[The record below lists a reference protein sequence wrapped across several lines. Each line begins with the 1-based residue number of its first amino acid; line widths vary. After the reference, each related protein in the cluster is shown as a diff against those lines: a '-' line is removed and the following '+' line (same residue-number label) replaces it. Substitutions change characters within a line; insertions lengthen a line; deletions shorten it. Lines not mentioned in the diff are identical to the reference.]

1 MQMEKVECKLVD
13 GESISGH
20 LERVFRPMEG
30 EVAIRCED
38 KVHVFTFD
46 QVSCV
51 LFTSTAN
58 QENHF
63 PIRGVQSE
71 EIKTKGDGVF
81 NVRVVQQDL
90 MEDLIQG
97 FYGVPSNQED
107 GDGPSYIFFP
117 KTGIISRSNS
127 ESITDTDSVSKE
139 NINNDA
145 ENLQQ
150 MKIGDILIDYNLATK
165 DQIDIALKEQSL
177 ALGKGDKK
185 YLGEVLIE
193 SKIITDKE
201 LLMAL
206 ALKFRLKSV
215 DLRDVSPYPG
225 TLDLIPAATV
235 RKLQVFPVSSDEKKI
250 TVATAQPADIATID
264 TLRFCTNRWVEM
276 VIATHKQ
283 IDSYI
288 KKYYEDESEKE
299 EISLEEAVS
308 DIELETD
315 IELEFNAE
323 HEEEDQDVFLKNE
336 AGAAPVV
343 RLANKILH
351 GAVKEGASD
360 IHLLPEEKRL
370 KVSYRINGLLK
381 EHFKLDKRIHKSLV
395 ARFKIVAQMDISEH
409 RLPQDGRFKMTSNKH
424 QIEFR
429 VSCMPGNYGENLVL
443 RLLNKTNN
451 SVSLDQ
457 IGLDTADVEAISHIV
472 RSTHGMLLVT
482 GPTGSGKSTTLASIL
497 RSLVDEPKHMLSLE
511 DPIEIE
517 VPGINQI
524 QIHEKIG
531 FSFASALRNV
541 LRHDPDVIMVG
552 EIRDKDTAKIA
563 VQAALTG
570 HVLISTLH
578 TNSAAAAFSRLS
590 DMGVEPYLV
599 AATVKGVMAQ
609 QLLPKLCKSCRL
621 TRDPDEKIL
630 GFMAQHGID
639 TQNITDYYSDGC
651 DNCRDTGISGRV
663 LVYEFLNVN
672 LELQKLV
679 TQEAPL
685 ETIQEAASKL
695 GMRPLVKMAIDAS
708 QKGLISL
715 ERTLPLFIE

>member
-1 MQMEKVECKLVD
+1 MQMEQVECKLVD

-20 LERVFRPMEG
+20 LERVFRPIEG
-30 EVAIRCED
+30 EVAIRSED
-38 KVHVFTFD
+38 RVHVLPFD
-46 QVSCV
+46 KVSCV
-51 LFTSTAN
+51 LFTSTSDE
-58 QENHF
+58 QDHF
-63 PIRGVQSE
+63 PVRGVQTE
-71 EIKTKGDGVF
+71 EVKTKGDGVY
-81 NVRVVQQDL
+81 NVRIVQQDL

-97 FYGVPSNQED
+97 FYGVPSNQEN
-107 GDGPSYIFFP
+107 GPSYIFFP
-117 KTGIISRSNS
+117 KTGIVSRCNS
-127 ESITDTDSVSKE
+127 GNGEIITGTDSASKE
-139 NINNDA
+139 KIKHA
-145 ENLQQ
+145 TENRQQ
-150 MKIGDILIDYNLATK
+150 MKIGEILIDYNLATN
-165 DQIDIALKEQSL
+165 DQIDVALKEQSL
-177 ALGKGDKK
+177 AVKKGEKK
-185 YLGEVLIE
+185 YLGEILIGH
-193 SKIITDKE
+193 KIITEKE

-206 ALKFRLKSV
+206 ALKFRMESV
-215 DLRDVSPYPG
+215 DLRDVTPYPV

-235 RKLQVFPVSSDEKKI
+235 RKLHIFPVSSDEKKI
-250 TVATAQPADIATID
+250 TIATSQPADIATID

-288 KKYYEDESEKE
+288 TKYYEDESDKGEVNIE
-299 EISLEEAVS
+299 ETIS
-308 DIELETD
+308 DIEL
-315 IELEFNAE
+315 N
-323 HEEEDQDVFLKNE
+323 EESEDLSLIDE

-351 GAVKEGASD
+351 NAVRDGASD
-360 IHLLPEEKRL
+360 IHILPEAKGV

-381 EHFKLDKRIHKSLV
+381 EDIKLDKRICKSLI

-409 RLPQDGRFKMTSNKH
+409 RLPQDGRFKMNLSEH

-429 VSCMPGNYGENLVL
+429 VSCMPGHHGENLVL
-443 RLLNKTNN
+443 RILNKSSNA
-451 SVSLDQ
+451 VSLDQ
-457 IGLDTADVEAISHIV
+457 LGLDTADVEAINHVV

-482 GPTGSGKSTTLASIL
+482 GPTGSGKSTTLAAIL
-497 RSLVDEPKHMLSLE
+497 RSLVNEPKHMISLE
-511 DPIEIE
+511 DPVEIE

-563 VQAALTG
+563 IQAALTG

-590 DMGVEPYLV
+590 DMGIEPYLV
-599 AATVKGVMAQ
+599 SATVKGIMAQ
-609 QLLPKLCKSCRL
+609 QLLPKLCKECRL

-639 TQNITDYYSDGC
+639 TQDITDYYSVGC
-651 DNCRDTGISGRV
+651 DNCNDTGVSGRV

-672 LELQKLV
+672 MELQKLV

-685 ETIQEAASKL
+685 EKIQETACKL
-695 GMRPLVKMAIDAS
+695 GMRPLVKMALEAS

-715 ERTLPLFIE
+715 ERILPLFIE

>member
-1 MQMEKVECKLVD
+1 MEKVECKLVD

-20 LERVFRPMEG
+20 LERVFRPIEG
-30 EVAIRCED
+30 EVAISSED
-38 KVHVFTFD
+38 KVHVLPFD
-46 QVSCV
+46 RVSCV
-51 LFTSTAN
+51 LFTSTSDE
-58 QENHF
+58 QNHF
-63 PIRGVQSE
+63 QVRGVQAE
-71 EIKTKGDGVF
+71 DIKTKGDDYVY
-81 NVRVVQQDL
+81 NVRIVQQDL

-97 FYGVPSNQED
+97 FYGVPSNQEN
-107 GDGPSYIFFP
+107 GPSYIFFP
-117 KTGIISRSNS
+117 KAGIVSRSNS
-127 ESITDTDSVSKE
+127 SNDKSTTGTKSTSKDK
-139 NINNDA
+139 INNTK
-145 ENLQQ
+145 ETKQQ
-150 MKIGDILIDYNLATK
+150 VKIGDILIDYNMATK
-165 DQIDIALKEQSL
+165 DQIDVALKEQSL
-177 ALGKGDKK
+177 AVKKGDKK
-185 YLGEVLIE
+185 YLGEILIE
-193 SKIITDKE
+193 SKIITEKE

-215 DLRDVSPYPG
+215 DLRDVTPYPE
-225 TLDLIPAATV
+225 TLDLVPAATV
-235 RKLQVFPVSSDEKKI
+235 RKLKVFPISSDEKKI
-250 TVATAQPADIATID
+250 TIATSQPADVATVD

-288 KKYYEDESEKE
+288 TKYYEDESSND
-299 EISLEEAVS
+299 EINLEEAIS
-308 DIELETD
+308 EIELQEENQD
-315 IELEFNAE
+315 IS
-323 HEEEDQDVFLKNE
+323 LKDE

-351 GAVKEGASD
+351 NAVKEGASD
-360 IHLLPEEKRL
+360 IHLLPEEKGL

-381 EHFKLDKRIHKSLV
+381 EHLRLDKRICKSLV

-409 RLPQDGRFKMTSNKH
+409 RLPQDGRFRMSLNKH

-443 RLLNKTNN
+443 RILNKSNDA
-451 SVSLDQ
+451 VSLDKL
-457 IGLDTADVEAISHIV
+457 GLDTRDMEAISHLV
-472 RSTHGMLLVT
+472 RSTHGMFLVT
-482 GPTGSGKSTTLASIL
+482 GPTGSGKSTTLASVL
-497 RSLVDEPKHMLSLE
+497 RSLVDEPRHMLSLE

-599 AATVKGVMAQ
+599 SATVKGVMAQ

-621 TRDPDEKIL
+621 TRDPDDKIL
-630 GFMAQHGID
+630 EFMAQHGID
-639 TQNITDYYSDGC
+639 TQDITDYYSTGC
-651 DNCRDTGISGRV
+651 DHCHDTGISGRV

-679 TQEAPL
+679 TKEAPL
-685 ETIQEAASKL
+685 EIIQETACKL

-708 QKGLISL
+708 QKGLLSL
-715 ERTLPLFIE
+715 EHTLPLFIE